1 VSIQEERAQMPAPLE
16 SATFRSHSAA
26 TMPAM
31 DAADALK
38 LWLEQMKHRR
48 RLSPRTLE
56 AYTHDVGSFLGF
68 LARHRGDSIDDEA
81 LADVNA
87 ADVRGWL
94 ATRRQDGLGPRGVAR
109 AVSALRTFYA
119 FLDKDHHIGN
129 QSIRRVKQPKLP
141 PSVPKPVS
149 IAGAQALLDEAELSG
164 SEPWVAARNVAVL
177 TLLYGAG
184 LRISEALG
192 LNGADAPLPETL
204 VINGKGNKQRI
215 VPLLPEIREAADRFL
230 AMAPYKPLHDEPLF
244 RGQRGK
250 RLHPRIVQGL
260 MQNLRRA
267 LGLPE
272 SATPHALRHAF
283 ATHLLGAGGDLR
295 AIQELLGHAS
305 LSTTQRYTAV
315 DQTHLLKVYESA
327 HPRAR

>member
-1 VSIQEERAQMPAPLE
+1 MDA
-16 SATFRSHSAA
+16 SAA
-26 TMPAM
+26 L
-31 DAADALK
+31 AA
-38 LWLEQMKHRR
+38 WLDQMTHGR
-48 RLSPRTLE
+48 RLSPRTVE
-56 AYTHDVGSFLGF
+56 AYAHDVGGLLGF
-68 LARHRGDSIDDEA
+68 LTEHRGETIDTAA
-81 LADVNA
+81 LADISA

-109 AVSALRTFYA
+109 AVSALRTFFA
-119 FLDKDHHIGN
+119 FLEKHHGIEN

-141 PSVPKPVS
+141 ASVPKPVS
-149 IAGAQALLDEAELSG
+149 IIGAQSLLDEAELSG
-164 SEPWVAARNVAVL
+164 KEPWIAARNVAVL

-192 LNGADAPLPETL
+192 LNGEDAPLPDTL
-204 VINGKGNKQRI
+204 VITGKGNKQRI
-215 VPLLPEIREAADRFL
+215 VPVLPEARDAVDRFL
-230 AMAPYKPLHDEPLF
+230 TLAPYKPTRGAPVF
-244 RGQRGK
+244 RGVRGK

-260 MQNLRRA
+260 MQNMRRA

-305 LSTTQRYTAV
+305 LSTTQRYTEV
-315 DQTHLLKVYESA
+315 DQSHLMKVYERA

>member
-1 VSIQEERAQMPAPLE
+1 
-16 SATFRSHSAA
+16 
-26 TMPAM
+26 M
-31 DAADALK
+31 DATSALSS
-38 LWLEQMKHRR
+38 WQEQMTHTR
-48 RLSPRTLE
+48 RLSPRTVE
-56 AYTHDVGSFLGF
+56 AYTHDVGKFLGF
-68 LARHRGDSIDDEA
+68 LSEHRGEAIDDKS
-81 LADVNA
+81 LADVTP

-94 ATRRQDGLGPRGVAR
+94 ATRRQDGLGPRGIAR
-109 AVSALRTFYA
+109 AVSALRTFFTYI
-119 FLDKDHHIGN
+119 DKHHGIEN

-149 IAGAQALLDEAELSG
+149 IPGAQALLDEAELSG
-164 SEPWVAARNVAVL
+164 SEPWMAARNVAVL

-184 LRISEALG
+184 LRISEALN
-192 LNGADAPLPETL
+192 LNGEDVPLPETL
-204 VINGKGNKQRI
+204 VITGKGNKQRI
-215 VPLLPEIREAADRFL
+215 VPLLPETREAVDRFL
-230 AMAPYKPLHDEPLF
+230 TLAPYKPTRGTPLF
-244 RGQRGK
+244 RGARGK

-260 MQNLRRA
+260 MQNLRRG

>member
-1 VSIQEERAQMPAPLE
+1 MA
-16 SATFRSHSAA
+16 HG
-26 TMPAM
+26 
-31 DAADALK
+31 
-38 LWLEQMKHRR
+38 R
-48 RLSPRTLE
+48 RLSPRTVE

-68 LARHRGDSIDDEA
+68 LAEHRGETIDDKA
-81 LADVNA
+81 LADVSP

-94 ATRRQDGLGPRGVAR
+94 ALRRQDGLGPRGVAR
-109 AVSALRTFYA
+109 AVSALRTFYVY
-119 FLDKDHHIGN
+119 LEKHHALEN
-129 QSIRRVKQPKLP
+129 TSIRRVKQPKLP

-149 IAGAQALLDEAELSG
+149 IEGAQALLDEAELSG
-164 SEPWVAARNVAVL
+164 TEPWVAARNVAVL

-192 LNGADAPLPETL
+192 LNGEDAPLPDTL
-204 VINGKGNKQRI
+204 VITGKGNKQRI
-215 VPLLPEIREAADRFL
+215 VPVLPQARDAVDRFVAL
-230 AMAPYKPLHDEPLF
+230 SPFKPGRDEPLF
-244 RGQRGK
+244 PGVRGK
-250 RLHPRIVQGL
+250 RLNPRIVQGL
-260 MQNLRRA
+260 MQNMRRA

-283 ATHLLGAGGDLR
+283 ATHLLGNGGDLR

-315 DQTHLLKVYESA
+315 DQAHLLKVYDRA